1 MNLLL
6 DILLQSWNILLESSV
21 FILFGLLVS
30 GLLRVFLN
38 PGSVSR
44 HLGQGRFKSVFKAS
58 LMGIPIPL
66 CSCGVLP
73 AAAALKKQGAN
84 NGAVTSFL
92 ISTPE
97 SGVDSIAITYALM
110 DPIMTVVR
118 PVAAFVT
125 AFAAGISENLIGKP
139 DTTRPIVPDLSCPV
153 DGCCDGQ
160 NCSPEVHRNH
170 HSFTEKTKAGFRFAF
185 TDVWGDLAVWFLFG
199 LLLSGIITV
208 LIPESVFSRYMGGGF
223 GSMLIMLGVGIPIY
237 ICATAST
244 PIAATLILQGVSP
257 GAALVFLMTGPAT
270 NVTSLTVLTRV
281 LGRRATA
288 IYLFAIAI
296 CAVGFGLL
304 VDWIYSAMNI
314 SARAVVGQAGEA
326 IPHAVGLVGAV
337 LILILSVQP
346 VWRFIRS
353 RFVRSRTTTAEPLT
367 ADYHHQHAGTL
378 CRQHMRVQSLTR
390 GARRRRTEDRGLN
403 RGIEGLRD

>member
-21 FILFGLLVS
+21 FILFGLIVS

-44 HLGQGRFKSVFKAS
+44 HLGQGRFRSVFKAS

-110 DPIMTVVR
+110 DPIMTGVR

-125 AFAAGISENLIGKP
+125 ALTAGISENLLGRP
-139 DTTRPIVPDLSCPV
+139 DTSRPIVPDLSCPV

-160 NCSPEVHRNH
+160 NCRPEVHRNH
-170 HSFTEKTKAGFRFAF
+170 HSFGEKIRAGLRFAF

-208 LIPESVFSRYMGGGF
+208 MIPETVFSRYLGGGF

-281 LGRRATA
+281 LGRRATG
-288 IYLFAIAI
+288 IYLAAIAI

-304 VDWIYSAMNI
+304 VDWIYTAMGVSAQ
-314 SARAVVGQAGEA
+314 AVVGQAGEA
-326 IPHAVGLVGAV
+326 IPHNLELAGA
-337 LILILSVQP
+337 ILILALSVKP
-346 VWRFIRS
+346 VWT
-353 RFVRSRTTTAEPLT
+353 FVRSRLAKPSP
-367 ADYHHQHAGTL
+367 D
-378 CRQHMRVQSLTR
+378 
-390 GARRRRTEDRGLN
+390 EDRGEFDAPEPCA
-403 RGIEGLRD
+403 GGT

>member
-1 MNLLL
+1 MNLVL
-6 DILLQSWNILLESSV
+6 DILLQSWNILLESSA
-21 FILFGLLVS
+21 FILLGLIVS

-125 AFAAGISENLIGKP
+125 AFAAGITENLIGKP
-139 DTTRPIVPDLSCPV
+139 DMAGPIVPDLSCPV

-160 NCSPEVHRNH
+160 NCRPEVHRNH
-170 HSFTEKTKAGFRFAF
+170 HSFTEKIQAGFRFAF
-185 TDVWGDLAVWFLFG
+185 TDVWADLAVWFLFG

-223 GSMLIMLGVGIPIY
+223 GAMLIMLGVGIPIY

-244 PIAATLILQGVSP
+244 PIAAALILQGVSP

-270 NVTSLTVLTRV
+270 NVTSLTVLIRV
-281 LGRRATA
+281 LGKRATG
-288 IYLFAIAI
+288 IYLAAIAI

-304 VDWIYSAMNI
+304 VDWIYAAMGVSAQ
-314 SARAVVGQAGEA
+314 AVVGQAGEA
-326 IPHAVGLVGAV
+326 IPHAVELVGA
-337 LILILSVQP
+337 ILILALSVKP
-346 VWRFIRS
+346 VW
-353 RFVRSRTTTAEPLT
+353 RFVRSRFFRPGPPCESLATNATTINTPEPI
-367 ADYHHQHAGTL
+367 AGST
-378 CRQHMRVQSLTR
+378 
-390 GARRRRTEDRGLN
+390 
-403 RGIEGLRD
+403 

>member
-1 MNLLL
+1 MALIV
-6 DILLQSWNILLESSV
+6 DILTQSWNILLESSV

-38 PGSVSR
+38 PGAVSR
-44 HLGQGRFKSVFKAS
+44 HLGQGRFRSVFKAS
-58 LMGIPIPL
+58 LLGIPIPL

-73 AAAALKKQGAN
+73 AAAALKRQGAN

-97 SGVDSIAITYALM
+97 SGVDSIAITYALL

-118 PVAAFVT
+118 PVAAFFT
-125 AFAAGISENLIGKP
+125 AFAAGLFENLMGRAKQAVP
-139 DTTRPIVPDLSCPV
+139 MAPDLTCPV
-153 DGCCDGQ
+153 DACCDGR

-170 HSFTEKTKAGFRFAF
+170 HRLSEKVMAGVRFAF

-208 LIPESVFSRYMGGGF
+208 LIPESVFSRYMGGGI
-223 GSMLIMLGVGIPIY
+223 GAMLIMLGVGIPIY

-270 NVTSLTVLTRV
+270 NVTSLTVLVSV
-281 LGRRATA
+281 LGKRATA
-288 IYLFAIAI
+288 IYLSAIAL

-304 VDWIYSAMNI
+304 VDLIYQSLGI
-314 SARAVVGQAGEA
+314 SAQAVVGQAGEA
-326 IPHAVGLVGAV
+326 IPFGLELAGA
-337 LILILSVQP
+337 ILILALSIKP
-346 VWRFIRS
+346 LGRFLRNRLANLQS
-353 RFVRSRTTTAEPLT
+353 DSTDEDGYRGGGNPDAPETCVG
-367 ADYHHQHAGTL
+367 GT
-378 CRQHMRVQSLTR
+378 
-390 GARRRRTEDRGLN
+390 
-403 RGIEGLRD
+403 

>member
-1 MNLLL
+1 MNLAM
-6 DILLQSWNILLESSV
+6 DIMLQSWKILLESSA
-21 FILFGLLVS
+21 FILLGLVVS

-58 LMGIPIPL
+58 FLGIPVPL

-110 DPIMTVVR
+110 DPIMTVMR

-125 AFAAGISENLIGKP
+125 AFSAGITENLLGKSATDSP
-139 DTTRPIVPDLSCPV
+139 VVPDLTCPV
-153 DGCCDGQ
+153 DGCCDGN

-170 HSFTEKTKAGFRFAF
+170 HRFSEKISAGFRFAF
-185 TDVWGDLAVWFLFG
+185 TDVWGDLAVWFLLG
-199 LLLSGIITV
+199 LLLSGVITV
-208 LIPESVFSRYMGGGF
+208 LIPESVFSRYMGGGI
-223 GSMLIMLGVGIPIY
+223 GAMLIMLGVGIPIY

-281 LGRRATA
+281 LGKRATG
-288 IYLFAIAI
+288 IYLVAIAI

-304 VDWIYSAMNI
+304 VDWVYATLGI
-314 SARAVVGQAGEA
+314 SAQAVVGQAGEA
-326 IPHAVGLVGAV
+326 IPYTVELAGAIFILV
-337 LILILSVQP
+337 LSVKP
-346 VWRFIRS
+346 VWRF
-353 RFVRSRTTTAEPLT
+353 VRYRIFKPRPTGGTLQTDTTAVDVPET
-367 ADYHHQHAGTL
+367 CAGST
-378 CRQHMRVQSLTR
+378 
-390 GARRRRTEDRGLN
+390 
-403 RGIEGLRD
+403 

>member
-21 FILFGLLVS
+21 FILFGLIVS

-44 HLGQGRFKSVFKAS
+44 HLGQGRFRSVFKAS

-125 AFAAGISENLIGKP
+125 AFTAGISENLLGRP
-139 DTTRPIVPDLSCPV
+139 DTSRPIVPDLSCPV

-160 NCSPEVHRNH
+160 NCRPEVHRNH
-170 HSFTEKTKAGFRFAF
+170 HSFGEKIRAGLRFAF

-208 LIPESVFSRYMGGGF
+208 MIPETVFSRYMGGGF

-288 IYLFAIAI
+288 VYLASIAI

-304 VDWIYSAMNI
+304 VDWIYAAMGV

-326 IPHAVGLVGAV
+326 IPHAVELAGA
-337 LILILSVQP
+337 ILIMTLSVKP
-346 VWRFIRS
+346 VWT
-353 RFVRSRTTTAEPLT
+353 FVRRRLARPLP
-367 ADYHHQHAGTL
+367 A
-378 CRQHMRVQSLTR
+378 
-390 GARRRRTEDRGLN
+390 EDRGDFDAPEPCA
-403 RGIEGLRD
+403 GGT

>member
-1 MNLLL
+1 MNLIL
-6 DILLQSWNILLESSV
+6 DVLLQSWNILLESSV
-21 FILFGLLVS
+21 FILFGLIVS

-38 PGSVSR
+38 PGAVSR
-44 HLGQGRFKSVFKAS
+44 HLGRGRFKSVLKAS

-125 AFAAGISENLIGKP
+125 AFVAGISENLLGRP
-139 DTTRPIVPDLSCPV
+139 DTTRSIVPDLTCPV
-153 DGCCDGQ
+153 DGCCDGR
-160 NCSPEVHRNH
+160 NCSAEDHRNH
-170 HSFTEKTKAGFRFAF
+170 HSLAQKIKAGFRFAF

-208 LIPESVFSRYMGGGF
+208 MIPESVFSRYMGGGM
-223 GSMLIMLGVGIPIY
+223 GAMLIMLAVGIPIY

-270 NVTSLTVLTRV
+270 NVTSLTVLIRV
-281 LGRRATA
+281 LGKRATA
-288 IYLFAIAI
+288 IYLSAIAL

-304 VDWIYSAMNI
+304 VDLVYRSLGI
-314 SARAVVGQAGEA
+314 SAQAVVGQAGEA
-326 IPHAVGLVGAV
+326 IPHGLELAGA
-337 LILILSVQP
+337 ILILMLSVNP

-353 RFVRSRTTTAEPLT
+353 RLVRSKPVESAPAMDGGDLKVPEPCT
-367 ADYHHQHAGTL
+367 GGT
-378 CRQHMRVQSLTR
+378 
-390 GARRRRTEDRGLN
+390 
-403 RGIEGLRD
+403 